1 MNKTAQPKAGKPEAA
16 KPKAGK
22 PENGEPETGQS
33 EKPLQVLVVDDE
45 PLARSRMRSLLGDC
59 RNPRAELAAEAANTP
74 DAMDLLVRQR
84 FDAALIDIHMPGA
97 NGMQL
102 ARQLNALP
110 APPPFIFVTA
120 YAEHALDAFE
130 LDAVDY
136 LTKPVRCDRLEA
148 ALQKVVRARLAR
160 AAQGDALDGQW
171 VLISER
177 GRAQRIPLAEVLY
190 FKAEQKYVTV
200 RTVAASYVL
209 NDSLN
214 QIEAK
219 YPGRFLRIN
228 RNALVLPAAMR
239 AIVRQRD
246 FIDGESW
253 AVRLAGV
260 DELLT
265 ISRRQVSAVRQAL
278 GQE

>member
-1 MNKTAQPKAGKPEAA
+1 MNKTAQPKAGKPET
-16 KPKAGK
+16 
-22 PENGEPETGQS
+22 GEPETGQS

-84 FDAALIDIHMPGA
+84 
-97 NGMQL
+97 
-102 ARQLNALP
+102 
-110 APPPFIFVTA
+110 
-120 YAEHALDAFE
+120 
-130 LDAVDY
+130 
-136 LTKPVRCDRLEA
+136 
-148 ALQKVVRARLAR
+148 
-160 AAQGDALDGQW
+160 
-171 VLISER
+171 
-177 GRAQRIPLAEVLY
+177 
-190 FKAEQKYVTV
+190 
-200 RTVAASYVL
+200 
-209 NDSLN
+209 
-214 QIEAK
+214 
-219 YPGRFLRIN
+219 
-228 RNALVLPAAMR
+228 
-239 AIVRQRD
+239 D